1 MLYDSLQALIAFVLT
16 ITVVVFIHEL
26 GHYTVAKLSGIKVT
40 DFSIGFGPKIC
51 SIKDSSGTEWKI
63 SMIPLGGYVK
73 FLGDTDPTSSDNL
86 KLDTKERKHA
96 FFNKSLLTK
105 ALVVVAGPVA
115 NFLLG
120 IFIFTY
126 FFFMHGTLVSNTEI
140 QTVLPGSPAAQIEL
154 RPGDK
159 IVAVDDHKTT
169 DFNELAS
176 YIAINP
182 GIKINLTIE
191 RNKEIVKKDV
201 VPQALEIK
209 DKVGNS
215 MLVGKLGVTFSA
227 PQHKKLSFLSSINAS
242 CKEIG
247 RMTALTLK
255 GIGQMIH
262 GQRGTKEL
270 GGPIKIARYAGASMQ
285 EGAFSILYFISLISV
300 NLGIVNLLPIPLLDG
315 GHLFFYAAEAI
326 CGKKISGYIQKYAI
340 KVGFIALLSL
350 MLLAVLNDIIYF

>member
-1 MLYDSLQALIAFVLT
+1 MLYDSLQALIAFTLT

-40 DFSIGFGPKIC
+40 DFSIGFGPKLY
-51 SIKDSSGTEWKI
+51 SRKDSSGTEWKI
-63 SMIPLGGYVK
+63 SAIPLGGYVK
-73 FLGDTDPTSSDNL
+73 FLGDIDPTSSSN
-86 KLDTKERKHA
+86 TKVHAGEENQA
-96 FFNKSLLTK
+96 FFNKSLLIK
-105 ALVVVAGPVA
+105 ALVVLAGPVA

-126 FFFMHGTLVSNTEI
+126 FFFMHGTLVSTTEI
-140 QTVLPGSPAAQIEL
+140 KNISPGSPAAQIKL
-154 RPGDK
+154 MPGDK
-159 IVAVDDHKTT
+159 IVAVDDHKTN

-176 YIAINP
+176 YIAISP
-182 GIKINLTIE
+182 GIKISLTIE
-191 RNKEIVKKDV
+191 RNKEIIKKDV
-201 VPQALEIK
+201 VPQSIEIK

-215 MLVGKLGVTFSA
+215 MLVGKLGVAFSA
-227 PQHKKLSFLSSINAS
+227 PKHKKLSLISSVNAS
-242 CKEIG
+242 FKEIG
-247 RMTALTLK
+247 RMTSLTMK

-315 GHLFFYAAEAI
+315 GHLFFYAVEAV
-326 CGKKISGYIQKYAI
+326 CGKKISGYIQKYTI
-340 KVGFIALLSL
+340 KVGFIILLSL
-350 MLLAVLNDIIYF
+350 MLLAVINDIIYF

>member
-1 MLYDSLQALIAFVLT
+1 MLYDSLQALIAFTLT

-40 DFSIGFGPKIC
+40 DFSIGFGPKLC

-73 FLGDTDPTSSDNL
+73 FLGDSDPTSSNNT
-86 KLDTKERKHA
+86 KLYKEEKHA

-126 FFFMHGTLVSNTEI
+126 FFFIHGTLVSNTQI
-140 QTVLPGSPAAQIEL
+140 QSVMPGSPAAQITL
-154 RPGDK
+154 IPGDK
-159 IVAVDDHKTT
+159 IVAVDDHKTN

-176 YIAINP
+176 YVAINP
-182 GIKINLTIE
+182 GIKITLTIE
-191 RNKEIVKKDV
+191 RNKEIFQKDV
-201 VPQALEIK
+201 VPQSLEIK

-227 PQHKKLSFLSSINAS
+227 PKHQKLSFLNSINAS

-247 RMTALTLK
+247 RMTSLTMK
-255 GIGQMIH
+255 GIGQMIY

-285 EGAFSILYFISLISV
+285 EGVFSTLYFISLISV

-315 GHLFFYAAEAI
+315 GHLFFYAVEAL
-326 CGKKISGYIQKYAI
+326 CGKKISGYIQKYTI
-340 KVGFIALLSL
+340 KVGFIILLSL
-350 MLLAVLNDIIYF
+350 MLLAVINDIIYF